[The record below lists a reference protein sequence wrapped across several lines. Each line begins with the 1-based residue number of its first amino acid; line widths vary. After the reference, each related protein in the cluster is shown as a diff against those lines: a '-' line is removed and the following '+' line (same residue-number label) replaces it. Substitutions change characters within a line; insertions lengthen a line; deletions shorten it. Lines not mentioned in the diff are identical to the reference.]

1 MSEVKHVMKSEVRL
15 QTERF
20 IQSALCRLH
29 GASIFSDVD
38 QEHDV
43 GQYLIEY
50 LKCDNN
56 TKILLHSTPHCR

>member
-1 MSEVKHVMKSEVRL
+1 MYFNFLCLFRL

-20 IQSALCRLH
+20 IQSPLCSLH
-29 GASIFSDVD
+29 VVSFFCDVD

-50 LKCDNN
+50 LKCDYNIKFYY
-56 TKILLHSTPHCR
+56 TLHYIAVKL